1 MSILEFLGEV
11 GVPIFGAVVMAF
23 FIFLS
28 MKYIFDSVLAQ
39 IKSTENI
46 ISMLETRA
54 KVMNNDILRIDLL
67 VISQSQAT
75 AFPFNSSFQS
85 EYPVFQGVL
94 ILVKFS
100 EAAFKYSVAPTREL
114 GGKITWQNI
123 SNLPIPSVA
132 GSQGNFVQSEPPT
145 AISDWQQTKTVPM
158 QLVHNPIVLSTHD
171 EQMYCTCELA
181 E

>member
-1 MSILEFLGEV
+1 MSILDFLSEV

-67 VISQSQAT
+67 V
-75 AFPFNSSFQS
+75 SSAL
-85 EYPVFQGVL
+85 ELTPP
-94 ILVKFS
+94 IDR
-100 EAAFKYSVAPTREL
+100 VARAE
-114 GGKITWQNI
+114 
-123 SNLPIPSVA
+123 
-132 GSQGNFVQSEPPT
+132 NFIEDGEID
-145 AISDWQQTKTVPM
+145 ARRD
-158 QLVHNPIVLSTHD
+158 
-171 EQMYCTCELA
+171 
-181 E
+181 